1 VRSEDRQDTKLFRTL
16 SRSLLKGGFAI
27 RFRARG
33 RSMFPAIS
41 DGDVLEVQPA
51 LSSRPGDV
59 VLLESDDDGVRAHRV
74 IDLDAQSV
82 ITRGD
87 ACVEPDAVSHSSA
100 VLGRVSSVVTKD
112 GQRRPDTWRTRLRT
126 ILLRTP
132 LVPTMRKRALRRV

>member
-1 VRSEDRQDTKLFRTL
+1 VRSEDRQDTKLFGAL
-16 SRSLLKGGFAI
+16 SRSLLKEGFAI

-41 DGDVLEVQPA
+41 DGEVVQVQPT
-51 LSSRPGDV
+51 LSSKPGDV
-59 VLLESDDDGVRAHRV
+59 VLLESADGLRAHRV
-74 IDLDAQSV
+74 IGSDAQSV

-87 ACVEPDAVSHSSA
+87 ACVEPDAVSHSST

-126 ILLRTP
+126 ILLRTAFLP
-132 LVPTMRKRALRRV
+132 NMRKRAS